1 MTKAKN
7 RGFTLVELLISI
19 TISLAAIAAASSAYL
34 NTKQTNRIQA
44 IQSRVLEDG
53 RFAIAMLQRTVQQAG
68 FRQSPLTTLPSDRIS
83 MGANVVTLKFD
94 SDGMNQINCDGSIPA
109 ANSAQTLVIQKSG
122 NKLQCSTN
130 GGTAVDWVA
139 PATSGSGMGSEVMDF
154 SVLLGVDTGPIT
166 NSNYG
171 CGADTGTK
179 PRDCIAD
186 KYVSALSGAEVASQI
201 VSMRFCIVLRS
212 QAIDAGISKPAAVK
226 NCSGADIANS
236 QSDLHLYRVYWTT
249 VLLKNR

>member
-1 MTKAKN
+1 MTKTQN

-19 TISLAAIAAASSAYL
+19 TISLVAIAAASSAYL
-34 NTKQTNRIQA
+34 TSKQTNRIQA

-53 RFAIAMLQRTVQQAG
+53 RFAVAMLQRTVQQAG
-68 FRQSPLTTLPSDRIS
+68 FRQSPLAALPADRIS
-83 MGANVVTLKFD
+83 IATNVVTLKFA
-94 SDGMNQINCDGSIPA
+94 SDGTNQINCDGSTPA
-109 ANSAQTLVIQKSG
+109 AGSAQTLVIQKSG
-122 NKLQCSTN
+122 DKLQCATN
-130 GGTAVDWVA
+130 GGAAVDWIA
-139 PATSGSGMGSEVMDF
+139 PATSGSGMGSEVMYF
-154 SVLLGVDTGPIT
+154 AVLLGVDTGPTT

-186 KYVSALSGAEVASQI
+186 KYVSALSGAEAASQI
-201 VSMRFCIVLRS
+201 VSARFCVVLRS
-212 QAIDAGISKPAAVK
+212 QAIDGAISKPAAVK